1 MDWIGSDCKK
11 LIHEDLYYITS
22 QLCESHLEEIQPR
35 GFRHG
40 QFPVRGVCSSMGGSG
55 GCFWVEEAAAANPQS
70 LHLCNMYIVTLY
82 IHSAAAEVGRAA
94 DVAGRPV
101 AGRGGIF
108 ASCDVFPQCL
118 VEL

>member
-1 MDWIGSDCKK
+1 
-11 LIHEDLYYITS
+11 
-22 QLCESHLEEIQPR
+22 
-35 GFRHG
+35 
-40 QFPVRGVCSSMGGSG
+40 MGGSG

-82 IHSAAAEVGRAA
+82 IHSATAEVGRAA
-94 DVAGRPV
+94 DV